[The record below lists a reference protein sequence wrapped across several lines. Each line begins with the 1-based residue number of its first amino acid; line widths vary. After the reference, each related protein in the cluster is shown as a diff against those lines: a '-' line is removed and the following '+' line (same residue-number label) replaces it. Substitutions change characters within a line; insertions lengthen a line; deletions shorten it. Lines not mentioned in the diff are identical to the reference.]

1 MWLMTTRG
9 FFSVVEHREDDNL
22 LLIRARCKQDID
34 ALAELV
40 PATPISILD
49 ADYAWRI
56 EATRAQ
62 WAEALLALL
71 AEVTY
76 PTSRTRFETA
86 IITTLI
92 LVSGASC
99 SSLTTAD
106 DRCAVGSPSLAAGD
120 VFTIN

>member
-34 ALAELV
+34 ALANLV

-62 WAEALLALL
+62 WAEALVALL

-76 PTSRTRFETA
+76 PNFKNA
-86 IITTLI
+86 ILDSDHHDAYLGVWRQL
-92 LVSGASC
+92 LV
-99 SSLTTAD
+99 LD
-106 DRCAVGSPSLAAGD
+106 DR
-120 VFTIN
+120 

>member
-22 LLIRARCKQDID
+22 LLIRARCKQDIE
-34 ALAELV
+34 ALADLV
-40 PATPISILD
+40 PATPINLLD

-62 WAEALLALL
+62 WAEAPVAML

-76 PTSRTRFETA
+76 PNFKNA
-86 IITTLI
+86 I
-92 LVSGASC
+92 
-99 SSLTTAD
+99 D
-106 DRCAVGSPSLAAGD
+106 DRDHHDAYLGVWHQLLVLD
-120 VFTIN
+120 DR